1 MVIMKKY
8 EVKGWVYFF
17 LLLFTLLFMV
27 SCRTVD
33 KTVHSTKEDL
43 EQSIFE
49 KINLDNKTAS
59 SVSSTELDMQRLMF
73 SQFLSSL
80 NIGYNGQDENDK
92 LLFEMKQ
99 TIDGFNLAVSGTGTA
114 NYSHTEEK
122 SLLELESRLYKRQD
136 SLHSQQ
142 LNAIYEMEANL
153 VQKFASKNKDVK
165 VTGLTFGTYL
175 WMAII
180 AVIAFGMGWF
190 WRRMNF
196 KNLFNSSH

>member
-1 MVIMKKY
+1 MKKY
-8 EVKGWVYFF
+8 EVKGWVCFY

-33 KTVHSTKEDL
+33 KTIHATKEEM
-43 EQSIFE
+43 EQSVFE

-80 NIGYNGQDENDK
+80 NIGYNGQSENDK

-122 SLLELESRLYKRQD
+122 SLQELESRLYTRQD

-142 LNAIYEMEANL
+142 LNAIYGLEAKL
-153 VQKFASKNKDVK
+153 VQELYSKNKDVK
-165 VTGLTFGTYL
+165 VTGLTFGAYL
-175 WMAII
+175 WMAIV
-180 AVIAFGMGWF
+180 AVVAFGIGWF
-190 WRRMNF
+190 GRRISF
-196 KNLFNSSH
+196 KNLFSSSH